1 VRPRNLVAEGLVE
14 KIANRGCFVRQPDA
28 NAMHNLYELRMALEL
43 YTAEKLALAGAPAE
57 WIAEQQAR
65 WEPLFALEKD
75 GALTPKEFVDLDE
88 EFHLGIASLS
98 YNPFMIGTLR
108 DLNDRLRF
116 VRLLTGTSAQ
126 RVRST
131 AAEHLAIVAAIAR
144 RDAPAARQALQA
156 NLGHARPK
164 TNIAI
169 AQVMSRSSH
178 AQGAESSLVV
188 LARAGASTR
197 IQRMSRSPSGAVHR
211 LSLCKSG
218 LLAPAYTAP
227 LARLPRYLRCP

>member
-88 EFHLGIASLS
+88 DI
-98 YNPFMIGTLR
+98 PF
-108 DLNDRLRF
+108 
-116 VRLLTGTSAQ
+116 
-126 RVRST
+126 
-131 AAEHLAIVAAIAR
+131 
-144 RDAPAARQALQA
+144 
-156 NLGHARPK
+156 
-164 TNIAI
+164 
-169 AQVMSRSSH
+169 
-178 AQGAESSLVV
+178 
-188 LARAGASTR
+188 
-197 IQRMSRSPSGAVHR
+197 
-211 LSLCKSG
+211 
-218 LLAPAYTAP
+218 
-227 LARLPRYLRCP
+227 